1 MNKLK
6 NYLLDKGLEFVL
18 NEHFNNGVF
27 VDKQILVFSFGGA
40 ALRISKRDGS
50 YQLTRIDRYG
60 DATEN
65 KSFISLESLC
75 TEIRDV
81 MEEDRQ
87 AQDSPSEERKEEPKK
102 RTKEDKQ

>member
-6 NYLLDKGLEFVL
+6 IYLLGKGCEFVL

-27 VDKQILVFSFGGA
+27 VDKEILVFSFGGA

-60 DATEN
+60 STIEQ
-65 KSFISLESLC
+65 KSFISLESLYA
-75 TEIRDV
+75 EIRDV

-87 AQDSPSEERKEEPKK
+87 ALDNPNEDHKEEPKK
-102 RTKEDKQ
+102 KAKEDKQ